1 MAFGVNDSREV
12 VGTYMVG
19 TGSKAK
25 SFGFIW
31 ARDFGFRTVN
41 DPHGSGATTLNGIN
55 DAGDLVGFYTD
66 ARGNTDGLLVAHG
79 HFRAPLA
86 PPLTTTPMPTAT
98 PTVMPTPT
106 TPAPCRPG
114 RARPTSDPSQPATH
128 QPPQS
133 RRAGPEHLCFRASP
147 TGLMPRRARGPAP
160 RWRCGSRACGTVP
173 RPAAGAAPP
182 TRSGSGHG
190 PRRVRISQ

>member
-1 MAFGVNDSREV
+1 MAFGVNDNREV

-19 TGSKAK
+19 SGNNAK

-86 PPLTTTPMPTAT
+86 PPLTTMTPTTTPTTT
-98 PTVMPTPT
+98 PTVQPTST
-106 TPAPCRPG
+106 TPAPV
-114 RARPTSDPSQPATH
+114 
-128 QPPQS
+128 
-133 RRAGPEHLCFRASP
+133 P
-147 TGLMPRRARGPAP
+147 TGTGP
-160 RWRCGSRACGTVP
+160 T
-173 RPAAGAAPP
+173 
-182 TRSGSGHG
+182 HF
-190 PRRVRISQ
+190 